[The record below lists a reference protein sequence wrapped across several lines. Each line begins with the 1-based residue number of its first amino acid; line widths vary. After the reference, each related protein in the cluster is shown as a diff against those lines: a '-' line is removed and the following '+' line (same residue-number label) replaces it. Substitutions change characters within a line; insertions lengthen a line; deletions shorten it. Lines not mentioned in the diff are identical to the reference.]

1 MQESIQDLKES
12 IKIHEQQMK
21 DVLIVPQKM
30 DYKAEGLKEDL
41 KKDLESMKAQNKSE
55 LKQLETYI

>member
-1 MQESIQDLKES
+1 
-12 IKIHEQQMK
+12 MK